1 MALNTTVYTG
11 ESGVVAFDVGGSAT
25 NLASVRSFSVDQETS
40 AIECTTTGDSGRQ
53 YKAGQT
59 QFSGSMDLYQ
69 RDSDAGHSALYSAIG
84 AAPATIEL
92 YPSGKENGIRLSGEV
107 IITGHSLSTSFD
119 GMVEV
124 SVTFQGVGT
133 LTKTTV
139 A

>member
-1 MALNTTVYTG
+1 MALNTAVYTG
-11 ESGVVAFDVGGSAT
+11 ESGVVAFDVGGSAQ
-25 NLASVRSFSVDQETS
+25 NLASVRSFSVDQETA

-59 QFSGSMDLYQ
+59 SFSGSMDLYQ
-69 RDSDAGHSALYSAIG
+69 RDSDTGHNALFSGIG

-133 LTKTTV
+133 LTKATV
-139 A
+139 S